1 MKGTM
6 MIKDYFLTIVALG
19 LLPLVLVAASCGN
32 TTITG
37 SGNVVTEFRPIS
49 GFTGFSFSGEGEL
62 NITQGSTESLSITTD
77 DNLMEYIE
85 TSVRGGILTIEF
97 RDGVQLD
104 PSNGIT
110 YDIAV
115 IELNSITFSGAGSI
129 TAASLDVAAD
139 TFSFS
144 VSGAVECSIA
154 GQVDSQN
161 IAVSG
166 TLTCDAPD
174 FQCSDATVDI
184 SGVGN
189 ITLWATS
196 TLDVT
201 ISGVGDVYYWG
212 SPTTTT
218 NISGVGNVQNLG
230 PK

>member
-1 MKGTM
+1 M
-6 MIKDYFLTIVALG
+6 MTKDVISATVALA
-19 LLPLVLVAASCGN
+19 LLPLLLLAVSCGN

-37 SGNVVTEFRPIS
+37 SGNVVTESRPAN
-49 GFTGFSFSGEGEL
+49 GFTGLSFSGAGEL
-62 NITQGSTESLSITTD
+62 RITQNSTESLSITTD

-85 TSVRGGILTIEF
+85 TTVQGGILSIQF

-104 PSNGIT
+104 PSNSII

-115 IELNSITFSGAGSI
+115 IQLNSIAFSGAGSI

-139 TFSFS
+139 TFNFS
-144 VSGAVECSIA
+144 VSGAAECSIA
-154 GQVDSQN
+154 GQVDGQS
-161 IAVSG
+161 ITVSG
-166 TLTCDAPD
+166 TLTYDAPD

-184 SGVGN
+184 SGVGD

-201 ISGVGDVYYWG
+201 ISGVGDIYYWG

-218 NISGVGNVQNLG
+218 NISGVGNLQNLG